1 MERNQI
7 FISLKIVAY
16 RVPTVL
22 SIDNGD
28 AITSPYYIANT
39 FNNYFASIAG
49 TTKKKAQN
57 IHIKIFQTII
67 QMKVEVQYFCNIL
80 IKKK

>member
-7 FISLKIVAY
+7 FISLKIVAS

-28 AITSPYYIANT
+28 TITSPYYTANT

-49 TTKKKAQN
+49 TTKKAQN
-57 IHIKIFQTII
+57 IHLKIFQTII